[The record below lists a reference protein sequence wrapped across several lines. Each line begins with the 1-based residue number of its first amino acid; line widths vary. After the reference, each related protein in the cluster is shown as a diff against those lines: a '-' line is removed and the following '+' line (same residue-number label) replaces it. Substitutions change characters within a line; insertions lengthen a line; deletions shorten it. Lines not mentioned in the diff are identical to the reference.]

1 MTFSKEENKPLARCY
16 CSIVFMFFKKWWVFF
31 RSMFVIISTTWTFT
45 YPPRNSRDIMSSKTF
60 ACRSWRIILGRS
72 ANTEAP
78 CHSRCGTIKIPPCS
92 NAVGVGHRTQI
103 CSNSTTRVTSPYEW
117 RLHMSA
123 RFSSGTLKTKRPPP
137 PHFPWFK
144 WLGGGGL
151 LMDRLL
157 F

>member
-1 MTFSKEENKPLARCY
+1 
-16 CSIVFMFFKKWWVFF
+16 
-31 RSMFVIISTTWTFT
+31 
-45 YPPRNSRDIMSSKTF
+45 MSSKTF

-103 CSNSTTRVTSPYEW
+103 CSNSMTRVTSPYEW

-144 WLGGGGL
+144 WLGGGGSWWIDYFFNRVNNTYPL
-151 LMDRLL
+151 KFENQKICRGLHGNKCFVWLNSKLMLPAHL
-157 F
+157 QPYCKLTH